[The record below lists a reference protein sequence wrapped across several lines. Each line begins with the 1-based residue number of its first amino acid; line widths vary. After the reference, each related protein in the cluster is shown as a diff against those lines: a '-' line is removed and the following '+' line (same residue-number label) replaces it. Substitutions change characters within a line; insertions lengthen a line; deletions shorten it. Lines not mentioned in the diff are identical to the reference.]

1 MSDVARKLC
10 KGRAGQAMVEFAL
23 VVPIFMLLVIGV
35 IEFGRAWNL
44 QQTITDAAREGA
56 RRAVVFD
63 PTLTVAEVQTA
74 VKAKIQAAGFDS
86 TLATIVWQDCT
97 AGTGSCTALANFNAL
112 NRGDVLNVQVRMPYR
127 FIFLKPLMNLAN
139 TSSNGSLTLQTATQ
153 MRKE

>member
-1 MSDVARKLC
+1 MSIVARKLC

-23 VVPIFMLLVIGV
+23 VVPIFLLLVIGV

-86 TLATIVWQDCT
+86 AQATIVWQDCT
-97 AGTGSCTALANFNAL
+97 AACTAVADFNAL
-112 NRGDVLNVQVRMPYR
+112 TRGDVLNVQVRMPYR
-127 FIFLKPLMNLAN
+127 FMFLKPLVNLVN
-139 TSSNGSLTLQTATQ
+139 TSANGSLTLQTATQ

>member
-1 MSDVARKLC
+1 MSNVARKLC
-10 KGRAGQAMVEFAL
+10 KDRAGQAMVEFAL
-23 VVPIFMLLVIGV
+23 VVPIFLLLVIGV

-86 TLATIVWQDCT
+86 TQATIVWQDCT
-97 AGTGSCTALANFNAL
+97 AACTALADFNAL
-112 NRGDVLNVQVRMPYR
+112 ARGDVLNVQVRMPYR

>member
-1 MSDVARKLC
+1 MSIVARKLC
-10 KGRAGQAMVEFAL
+10 KGRAGQALVEFAL
-23 VVPIFMLLVIGV
+23 VVPIFLLLVIGV

-86 TLATIVWQDCT
+86 TQATIVWQDCT
-97 AGTGSCTALANFNAL
+97 AACTALADFNAL

-127 FIFLKPLMNLAN
+127 FIFLKRLMNLVN
-139 TSSNGSLTLQTATQ
+139 TDSNGSLTLQTATQ

>member
-1 MSDVARKLC
+1 MSNVARKLC

-23 VVPIFMLLVIGV
+23 VVPIFLLLVIGV

-97 AGTGSCTALANFNAL
+97 AACTALADFNAL
-112 NRGDVLNVQVRMPYR
+112 NRGDVLNVQVQMPYR

-139 TSSNGSLTLQTATQ
+139 TSSDGSLTLQTATQ

>member
-1 MSDVARKLC
+1 MSIVARKLC
-10 KGRAGQAMVEFAL
+10 KGRAGQALVEFAL
-23 VVPIFMLLVIGV
+23 VVPIFLLLVIGV

-63 PTLTVAEVQTA
+63 PTLTVTEVQTA

-86 TLATIVWQDCT
+86 TQATIVWQDCT
-97 AGTGSCTALANFNAL
+97 AACTALGSFNDLA
-112 NRGDVLNVQVRMPYR
+112 RGDVLNVQVRMPYR
-127 FIFLKPLMNLAN
+127 FIFLKPLINLAN

>member
-1 MSDVARKLC
+1 MSIVARKLC
-10 KGRAGQAMVEFAL
+10 KGRAGQALVEFAL
-23 VVPIFMLLVIGV
+23 VVPIFLLLVIGV

-63 PTLTVAEVQTA
+63 PTLTVAQVQTA

-86 TLATIVWQDCT
+86 TLATIIWQDCT
-97 AGTGSCTALANFNAL
+97 AACTAVSDFSLA
-112 NRGDVLNVQVRMPYR
+112 RGRVLNVEVRMPYR

-139 TSSNGSLTLQTATQ
+139 TSSNGSLTLATATR

>member
-1 MSDVARKLC
+1 MSIVARKLC
-10 KGRAGQAMVEFAL
+10 KGRAGQALVEFAL
-23 VVPIFMLLVIGV
+23 VVPIFLLLVIGV

-86 TLATIVWQDCT
+86 TQAQIVWQDCT
-97 AGTGSCTALANFNAL
+97 AACTALASFNDL
-112 NRGDVLNVQVRMPYR
+112 DRGDVLNVQVRMPYR

>member
-1 MSDVARKLC
+1 MSNVARKLC
-10 KGRAGQAMVEFAL
+10 KDRAGQAMVEFAL
-23 VVPIFMLLVIGV
+23 VVPIFLLLVIGV

-74 VKAKIQAAGFDS
+74 VRAKIQAAGFDS
-86 TLATIVWQDCT
+86 TQATIVWQDCT
-97 AGTGSCTALANFNAL
+97 AACTALADFNAL

-139 TSSNGSLTLQTATQ
+139 TSSDGSLTLQTATQ

>member
-1 MSDVARKLC
+1 
-10 KGRAGQAMVEFAL
+10 MVEFAL
-23 VVPIFMLLVIGV
+23 VVPIFLLLVIGV

-97 AGTGSCTALANFNAL
+97 AGCTALADFNAL
-112 NRGDVLNVQVRMPYR
+112 NRGDVLNVQVTMPYR

-139 TSSNGSLTLQTATQ
+139 TSSDGSLTLQTATQ